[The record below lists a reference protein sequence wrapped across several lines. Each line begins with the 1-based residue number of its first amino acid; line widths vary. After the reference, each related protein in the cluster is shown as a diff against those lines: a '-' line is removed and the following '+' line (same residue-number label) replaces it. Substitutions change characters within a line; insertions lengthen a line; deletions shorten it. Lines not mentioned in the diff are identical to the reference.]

1 MRIAIVGAGAAGYF
15 TALQL
20 QECLPEAEVKL
31 YEKATPL
38 AKVKVSGG
46 GRCNV
51 THACF
56 EPEELIKYYPRG
68 GKELLGPFHQ
78 WQPGDTI
85 AWFAERGVPLKVEED
100 GRMFPETDRSQT
112 IIDCFVEQ
120 LQPGTLVN
128 IGVAKFEP
136 IDQQWRLTLDNGQE
150 EIFDRLVVTAG
161 SSPKMAQ
168 ALIGLG
174 ISMVEAVPSLFT
186 FHIPD
191 ETLHALSGLAFQA
204 EVELDGA
211 PWTTDGPMLITHW
224 GASGPAVL
232 KMSAWAARWMA
243 DRKYQTEMVLNSL
256 PQWNRETVKQQLMEV
271 RKVSAKKQVI
281 NAHPPGVTNRWW
293 NFVVQKHNKEK
304 DKLWADV
311 TNEAIESWTEL
322 LTQMRLPVNGKSTF
336 KEEFVTAG
344 GVDLRSINFKSM
356 ESKEQKHLYFAG
368 EVLDIDAVTGGFNFQ
383 AAWTTAVMAARGI
396 AKSFS

>member
-168 ALIGLG
+168 ALKGLG

-243 DRKYQTEMVLNSL
+243 DRKYKTEMVLNSL

-344 GVDLRSINFKSM
+344 GVDLRSINFKTM

>member
-1 MRIAIVGAGAAGYF
+1 MRIAIIGAGAAGYF

-20 QECLPEAEVKL
+20 QDCLPEAEVKL

-56 EPEELIKYYPRG
+56 EPEELIKSYPRG
-68 GKELLGPFHQ
+68 GKELLGPFHHF
-78 WQPGDTI
+78 QPGDTI
-85 AWFAERGVPLKVEED
+85 AWFADRGVELKVEED
-100 GRMFPETDRSQT
+100 GRMFPITDKSQT
-112 IIDCFVEQ
+112 IIDCFIEQ
-120 LQPGTLVN
+120 LHPGVLVN
-128 IGVAKFEP
+128 ICVAKFEP

-168 ALIGLG
+168 ALKSLG
-174 ISMVEAVPSLFT
+174 ISMVDAVPSLFT

-191 ETLHALSGLAFQA
+191 ETLQALSGLAFQA

-243 DRKYQTEMVLNSL
+243 ERKYQAEMVLNSL
-256 PQWNRETVKQQLMEV
+256 PQWNRDTVKQQLMEV
-271 RKVSAKKQVI
+271 RKASAKKQVI

-293 NFVVQKHNKEK
+293 NYVVQKHNKEK

-311 TNEAIESWTEL
+311 TNEAIESWTDL

-344 GVDLRSINFKSM
+344 GVDLRSINFKTM
-356 ESKEQKHLYFAG
+356 ESKEQKNLYFAG

-383 AAWTTAVMAARGI
+383 AAWTTAVIAARGI

>member
-85 AWFAERGVPLKVEED
+85 AWFAERGVPLKVEDD

-168 ALIGLG
+168 TLKGLG

-243 DRKYQTEMVLNSL
+243 ERKYQAEMVLNSL
-256 PQWNRETVKQQLMEV
+256 PQWNRETVKQLLMEV

>member
-168 ALIGLG
+168 ALKGLG

-191 ETLHALSGLAFQA
+191 EPLHALSGLAFQA

-344 GVDLRSINFKSM
+344 GVDLRSINFKTM

>member
-150 EIFDRLVVTAG
+150 EIFDRLVITAG

-168 ALIGLG
+168 ALKGLG

-344 GVDLRSINFKSM
+344 GVDLRSINFKTM

>member
-1 MRIAIVGAGAAGYF
+1 MRIAIIGAGAAGYF

-20 QECLPEAEVKL
+20 QECLPESEVKL

-56 EPEELIKYYPRG
+56 EPEDLIKYYPRG
-68 GKELLGPFHQ
+68 GKELLGPFHHF
-78 WQPGDTI
+78 QPGDTI
-85 AWFAERGVPLKVEED
+85 AWFADRGVELKVEED
-100 GRMFPETDRSQT
+100 GRMFPTTDKSQT
-112 IIDCFVEQ
+112 IIDCFIEQ
-120 LQPGTLVN
+120 LHPGVLVN
-128 IGVAKFEP
+128 IGVAKFEH

-150 EIFDRLVVTAG
+150 EVFDRLVVTAG

-168 ALIGLG
+168 ALKSLG
-174 ISMVEAVPSLFT
+174 ISMVDAVPSLFT

-191 ETLHALSGLAFQA
+191 ETLQALSGLAFQA

-224 GASGPAVL
+224 GASGPSVL

-243 DRKYQTEMVLNSL
+243 ERKYQAEMVLNSL

-271 RKVSAKKQVI
+271 RKASAKKQVI

-311 TNEAIESWTEL
+311 TNEAIESWTDL

-344 GVDLRSINFKSM
+344 GVDLRSINFKTM
-356 ESKEQKHLYFAG
+356 ESREQKNLYFAG

-383 AAWTTAVMAARGI
+383 AAWTTAVIAARGI
-396 AKSFS
+396 AKSLS

>member
-150 EIFDRLVVTAG
+150 EIFDRLVITAG

-168 ALIGLG
+168 ALKGLG

-191 ETLHALSGLAFQA
+191 EPLHALSGLAFQA

-344 GVDLRSINFKSM
+344 GVDLRSINFKTM

>member
-1 MRIAIVGAGAAGYF
+1 MRIAIIGAGAAGYF

-20 QECLPEAEVKL
+20 QECLSEAEVKL

-68 GKELLGPFHQ
+68 GKELLGPFHHF
-78 WQPGDTI
+78 QPGDTI
-85 AWFAERGVPLKVEED
+85 AWFADQGVELKVEED
-100 GRMFPETDRSQT
+100 GRMFPTTDKSQT
-112 IIDCFVEQ
+112 IIDCFIEQ
-120 LQPGTLVN
+120 LHPGVLVN

-168 ALIGLG
+168 ALKSLG
-174 ISMVEAVPSLFT
+174 ISMVDAVPSLFT

-191 ETLHALSGLAFQA
+191 ETLQALSGLAFQA

-211 PWTTDGPMLITHW
+211 PWTTDGPLLITHW

-243 DRKYQTEMVLNSL
+243 ERKYQAEMVLNSL

-271 RKVSAKKQVI
+271 RKASAKKQVI

-311 TNEAIESWTEL
+311 TNEAIESWTDL

-344 GVDLRSINFKSM
+344 GVDLRSINFKTM
-356 ESKEQKHLYFAG
+356 ESREQKNLYFAG

-383 AAWTTAVMAARGI
+383 AAWTTAVIAARGI

>member
-1 MRIAIVGAGAAGYF
+1 MRIAIIGAGAAGYF

-68 GKELLGPFHQ
+68 GKELLGPFHHF
-78 WQPGDTI
+78 QPGDTI
-85 AWFAERGVPLKVEED
+85 AWFAERGVELKVEED
-100 GRMFPETDRSQT
+100 GRMFPITDKSQT
-112 IIDCFVEQ
+112 IIDCFIEQ
-120 LQPGTLVN
+120 LHPGVLVN

-168 ALIGLG
+168 ALKSLG
-174 ISMVEAVPSLFT
+174 ISMVDAVPSLFT

-191 ETLHALSGLAFQA
+191 ETLQALSGLAFQA

-243 DRKYQTEMVLNSL
+243 ERKYQAEMVLNSL

-271 RKVSAKKQVI
+271 RKASAKKQVI

-293 NFVVQKHNKEK
+293 NYVVQKHNKEK

-311 TNEAIESWTEL
+311 TNEAIESWTDL
-322 LTQMRLPVNGKSTF
+322 LTQMRLPVNVKSNF

-344 GVDLRSINFKSM
+344 GVDLRSINFKTM
-356 ESKEQKHLYFAG
+356 ESREQKNLYFAG

-383 AAWTTAVMAARGI
+383 AAWTTAVIAARGI

>member
-112 IIDCFVEQ
+112 IIDCFIEQ
-120 LQPGTLVN
+120 LHPGVLVN

-136 IDQQWRLTLDNGQE
+136 IDQQWRLMLDNGQE

-168 ALIGLG
+168 ALKGLG

-311 TNEAIESWTEL
+311 TNEVIEQWTQL
-322 LTQMRLPVNGKSTF
+322 LTEMRLPVNGKSTF

-344 GVDLRSINFKSM
+344 GVDLRSVNFKTM
-356 ESKEQKHLYFAG
+356 ESKEQRQLYFAG

-383 AAWTTAVMAARGI
+383 AAWTTAVIAARGI

>member
-85 AWFAERGVPLKVEED
+85 AWFAERGVPLKVEDD

-168 ALIGLG
+168 ALKGLG

-344 GVDLRSINFKSM
+344 GVDLRSINFKTM

>member
-150 EIFDRLVVTAG
+150 EIFDRLVITAG

-344 GVDLRSINFKSM
+344 GVDLRSINFKTM

>member
-20 QECLPEAEVKL
+20 QECLPEAEVRL

-85 AWFAERGVPLKVEED
+85 AWFAERGVPLKVEDD

-168 ALIGLG
+168 ALKGLG

-344 GVDLRSINFKSM
+344 GVDLRSINFKTM

>member
-1 MRIAIVGAGAAGYF
+1 MRIAIIGAGAAGYF

-20 QECLPEAEVKL
+20 QDCLPEAEVKL

-56 EPEELIKYYPRG
+56 EPEDLIKYYPRG
-68 GKELLGPFHQ
+68 GKELLGPFHHF
-78 WQPGDTI
+78 QPGDTI
-85 AWFAERGVPLKVEED
+85 AWFADRGVELKVEED
-100 GRMFPETDRSQT
+100 GRMFPITDKSQT
-112 IIDCFVEQ
+112 IIDCFIEQ
-120 LQPGTLVN
+120 LHPGVLVN
-128 IGVAKFEP
+128 ICVAKFEP

-168 ALIGLG
+168 ALKSLG
-174 ISMVEAVPSLFT
+174 ISMVDAVPSLFT

-191 ETLHALSGLAFQA
+191 ETLQALSGLAFQA

-243 DRKYQTEMVLNSL
+243 ERKYQAEMVLNSL
-256 PQWNRETVKQQLMEV
+256 PQWNRDTVKQQLMEV
-271 RKVSAKKQVI
+271 RKASAKKQVI

-293 NFVVQKHNKEK
+293 NYVVQKHNKEK

-311 TNEAIESWTEL
+311 TNEAIESWTDL

-344 GVDLRSINFKSM
+344 GVDLRSINFKTM
-356 ESKEQKHLYFAG
+356 ESKEQKNLYFAG

-383 AAWTTAVMAARGI
+383 AAWTTAVIAARGI